1 MNKSNLLKF
10 FLSIALLVCVAQ
22 SGIHAETKES
32 RGERKNEIRVGWG
45 DQLFETLVWH
55 ETQKATILPPTT
67 LLNYDENFQYLQHY
81 FIEYQRRYNHWLS
94 YGGTFDFSGVYWDR
108 VTRNGKGEQVG
119 DPTNHHFINLVFM
132 PNIRFTYFYHK
143 YVSFYSGLGAGLNIN
158 TGTEIDYK
166 QRKTAVAPVFGLTLF
181 GVEVGLDHWFASLE
195 LGGLYSLV
203 NTNEIYMVSSR
214 MITAA
219 IGFRF

>member
-1 MNKSNLLKF
+1 MLQANQTRHILSLLLLLFFTTNHMQAESKS
-10 FLSIALLVCVAQ
+10 
-22 SGIHAETKES
+22 S
-32 RGERKNEIRVGWG
+32 RAERKHEIRIGWG

-55 ETQKATILPPTT
+55 EEPFSTIHPPTT

-81 FIEYQRRYNHWLS
+81 FIEYQRRHNHWLS